1 VIRETEGFAG
11 NPNVYGWFSDNE
23 LPADLNML
31 DNSMKLDPN
40 DKRFAYS
47 YANAWTFM
55 YMKTGKED
63 VSLNDV
69 TDELRKEYRAMV
81 YDKYF
86 SVCKDALKRCV
97 EMHQF
102 IGCRFVNNCFED
114 EYIMRVAGN
123 YCDVITLN
131 YYSVWQG
138 NPVLLANLQRWSGKP
153 FAVTEWYAKGMD
165 VWEQDNRITNKSG
178 AGWTVPTQ
186 ENRGEFYQNYALQ
199 LLECKGC
206 VGFDWFQYI
215 DNDPDNL
222 GADLSNRDSNKGMV
236 NTKHEEYTAMTKY
249 MEQLNHQKYNLV
261 KYFDE
266 R

>member
-1 VIRETEGFAG
+1 
-11 NPNVYGWFSDNE
+11 
-23 LPADLNML
+23 
-31 DNSMKLDPN
+31 
-40 DKRFAYS
+40 
-47 YANAWTFM
+47 
-55 YMKTGKED
+55 
-63 VSLNDV
+63 
-69 TDELRKEYRAMV
+69 MV

-222 GADLSNRDSNKGMV
+222 GADLSNQKVLSENS
-236 NTKHEEYTAMTKY
+236 AS
-249 MEQLNHQKYNLV
+249 EQTG
-261 KYFDE
+261 FDFVH
-266 R
+266 